1 MHDNL
6 QKVGRVICSALGKPD
21 ANAVF
26 PFYSERLVVPQQP
39 NNFDCGLFMLEYVAR
54 FLHDPLQLIGTGCVR
69 RKNTHNLERIY
80 FNKSKE
86 FDRDAQRQKDGLV
99 KTDQQ
104 LNSWFDADHV
114 VAQRRADLRN
124 FFKGLK
130 DGDNEV
136 QVAKQALNNIYKT

>member
-21 ANAVF
+21 ATLF

-54 FLHDPLQLIGTGCVR
+54 FLHDPLQLIGTGRVR

-80 FNKSKE
+80 FNKSEE

-114 VAQRRADLRN
+114 VAHRRAELRN

-130 DGDNEV
+130 DGDNEA
-136 QVAKQALNNIYKT
+136 QVAKQALNNIYNP

>member
-21 ANAVF
+21 ANALF

-54 FLHDPLQLIGTGCVR
+54 FLHDPLQLI
-69 RKNTHNLERIY
+69 
-80 FNKSKE
+80 
-86 FDRDAQRQKDGLV
+86 RQKDGLV

-130 DGDNEV
+130 NGDNEA
-136 QVAKQALNNIYKT
+136 QVAKQALNNIYNQ